1 MENSGCGVVAQ
12 QVCTL
17 LLLFQM
23 RIVRARATLTT
34 GSKVRRGSPRARNP
48 FPALAAGTHPPSS
61 AHVVPTSP
69 FGQRWRGNRQAG

>member
-1 MENSGCGVVAQ
+1 MLGVGQWLSKHAL
-12 QVCTL
+12 L

-48 FPALAAGTHPPSS
+48 FPALAVELPPSS
-61 AHVVPTSP
+61 AHIVPVSP
-69 FGQRWRGNRQAG
+69 IGLLWRGNRQAG